1 MGTVLL
7 ILFLFLLLLTTSNGR
22 NKDPNFRRKPTLTED
37 EQIAASPF
45 NQHLPDCKKTHE
57 IEYLEKK
64 TSAKAMA
71 CPMFRDEE
79 GFLSEWL
86 AYYKLMGF
94 DHIMMFDDGSI
105 DDSLLELEPW
115 ITSGKLHISCQ
126 SNFHLLSSCL
136 ATSHRRHHFIFML
149 FHI

>member
-1 MGTVLL
+1 MRGGSFQHVVVLL
-7 ILFLFLLLLTTSNGR
+7 TSTLLLLLTTSRGSPKN
-22 NKDPNFRRKPTLTED
+22 PNFRRKPTPTED

-45 NQHLPDCKKTHE
+45 NQHLPDCKKTYE

-94 DHIMMFDDGSI
+94 DHIMMFDDGSLDKGLI
-105 DDSLLELEPW
+105 ELEPW
-115 ITSGKLHISCQ
+115 ITSG
-126 SNFHLLSSCL
+126 
-136 ATSHRRHHFIFML
+136 M
-149 FHI
+149 